1 VLNSFGKEI
10 SRDELERINEEHK
23 RRMREIIN
31 KGNSENNNKLRKL
44 AENSLLNLIPE
55 TVLNSHNKK
64 RGK

>member
-1 VLNSFGKEI
+1 
-10 SRDELERINEEHK
+10 
-23 RRMREIIN
+23 MREIIN

-44 AENSLLNLIPE
+44 AENSLLDLIPE